1 MEREM
6 GKVKKEAIN
15 DEIKNL
21 QNKIHK
27 QKAELRN
34 AENENDYIRKEI
46 EKKSNIR
53 TSKLNNKEEPK
64 KMDSGLKVKIKGDN
78 DQANAPN
85 NTNEKNEQKKTIED
99 NQKKANRALARFK
112 KVYSSHK
119 AKDDAENAGAKPAE
133 NTGKIQT
140 LAAILQEHIIKPLA
154 EMRAENN
161 DMRPRGGSVECRMIK
176 NEGMAELLENAPG
189 QRKNV
194 KKPKIVTFE

>member
-1 MEREM
+1 
-6 GKVKKEAIN
+6 
-15 DEIKNL
+15 
-21 QNKIHK
+21 
-27 QKAELRN
+27 
-34 AENENDYIRKEI
+34 
-46 EKKSNIR
+46 
-53 TSKLNNKEEPK
+53 
-64 KMDSGLKVKIKGDN
+64 MDSGLKAKTKDEN
-78 DQANAPN
+78 EQANIPN
-85 NTNEKNEQKKTIED
+85 NANEKLEQKKTIEE
-99 NQKKANRALARFK
+99 NQKKATRALARFK

-119 AKDDAENAGAKPAE
+119 AKDDVDNAGSKPPE
-133 NTGKIQT
+133 NTGKIQS